1 MTNYVILLRNN
12 NFSRLPNKID
22 HFRRSA
28 GVRRLFLFILPFPH
42 TPHPTPHTPHPTPHF
57 PITPLP
63 HHPTPHTPH
72 PTPYTLFQVS
82 GQEITAF

>member
-22 HFRRSA
+22 YFQQETPSQEA

-42 TPHPTPHTPHPTPHF
+42 TLHPTPH
-57 PITPLP
+57 TPLP
-63 HHPTPHTPH
+63 HHPTSPSPHT
-72 PTPYTLFQVS
+72 
-82 GQEITAF
+82 